1 MGNTLLLNNTIIQ
14 NMSLW
19 GMFTVAYRVNATN
32 CVFAN
37 CADKT
42 LFLSV
47 GGNYDFRHCTFA
59 NFWTSTVRLEPSF
72 VISNN
77 LIISDADGNPVTFLG
92 DLQNAYFGNCIVYGS
107 NEEEIILS
115 NNDQVAFNY
124 KFDHCILKTTLE
136 ITDPLFYLD
145 CQKNTDP
152 LFVDQYENNYRI
164 DTLSPAINIGSI
176 EIVNG
181 SPVDIT
187 LDLDGNLRNS
197 DEGPDLGSYEF
208 IPQ

>member
-1 MGNTLLLNNTIIQ
+1 M
-14 NMSLW
+14 
-19 GMFTVAYRVNATN
+19 
-32 CVFAN
+32 
-37 CADKT
+37 
-42 LFLSV
+42 
-47 GGNYDFRHCTFA
+47 
-59 NFWTSTVRLEPSF
+59 
-72 VISNN
+72 
-77 LIISDADGNPVTFLG
+77 G

-124 KFDHCILKTTLE
+124 KFYHCILKTTLE
-136 ITDPLFYLD
+136 ITDPQFYLD

-197 DEGPDLGSYEF
+197 DEVPDLSLNYSQQ
-208 IPQ
+208 INRMK